1 MSIEIIKGAN
11 DMPTEIPTRATFMLF
26 GGTGD
31 LALRKLYPAIFNLYK
46 KGSLSTHFALV
57 GLSRKA
63 LTDEEFRAKIIESIS
78 SETDDKAQAEEFA
91 SHFYW
96 KSHDV
101 TNTDH
106 YKELGKIADELDQ
119 KYETDGN
126 RIFYVSM
133 APRFFGIVAKNLK
146 EQGVLST
153 NGGFNRLVI
162 EKPFGRD
169 YASAKELNDELTSAF
184 NENQIYRIDHYLG
197 KETTQAIPVIRFGN
211 PIIEA
216 IWNQN
221 YIKDVQITLAEKL
234 GVEDRAGYYDTAGAL
249 RDMIQNHTL
258 QIVSYLAMDEPNS
271 FVDTEIRREK
281 VKALESMEI
290 YDADGVKQNF
300 VRGQY
305 GAGDGTPAYRDEP
318 GVSHDSNNNTYAAGK
333 IVFNNP
339 RWGKTP
345 FYIRSGKKL
354 ATKTGRIDIE
364 FKKPIVDIFAK
375 GTHQPAELKSNVLTL
390 LIDPKI
396 GITLE
401 INTKNSA
408 QGMHTETVDLSY
420 LQSDARAAEVPLPYE
435 RLFHDILKGDGTY
448 FASWPEVAAAWKYV
462 DPVQKLW
469 DTTQPD
475 FPNYESGSMGP
486 KAADELLARDGN
498 SWYFP
503 NK

>member
-1 MSIEIIKGAN
+1 
-11 DMPTEIPTRATFMLF
+11 MPNTTPTRALYMLF

-57 GLSRKA
+57 GLSRKE
-63 LTDEEFRAKIIESIS
+63 LTDEEFRAKIIDSIAA
-78 SETDDKAQAEEFA
+78 ETENQAQAEEFA

-101 TNTDH
+101 TNLDH
-106 YKELGKIADELDQ
+106 YQELGKIADELDK
-119 KYETDGN
+119 KYETNGN

-146 EQGVLST
+146 DQNVLSE

-169 YASAKELNDELTSAF
+169 FASAKELNDDLTSAF

-197 KETTQAIPVIRFGN
+197 KETTQAIPVLRFGN
-211 PIIEA
+211 PMIDA

-221 YIKDVQITLAEKL
+221 YIKDVQITLAESL

-258 QIVSYLAMDEPNS
+258 QIVSYLAMEQPNS
-271 FVDTEIRREK
+271 FIDTDIRREK
-281 VKALESMEI
+281 VKVLESMKI
-290 YDADGVKQNF
+290 YDEQGVKDNF

-305 GAGDGTPAYRDEP
+305 GAGDNTPEYRQEN
-318 GVSHDSNNNTYAAGK
+318 GVPEDSNNNTYAAGK
-333 IVFNNP
+333 IIFDNP

-354 ATKTGRIDIE
+354 ADKTGRIDIE
-364 FKKPIVDIFAK
+364 FKKPLVDIFAK
-375 GTHQPAELKSNVLTL
+375 GTNQPAELQSNVLTL

-396 GITLE
+396 GISLD
-401 INTKNSA
+401 INTKNSD
-408 QGMHTETVDLSY
+408 QGFHTETVDLNY
-420 LQSDARAAEVPLPYE
+420 LQSDDRAAEVPLPYE

-448 FASWPEVAAAWKYV
+448 FASWPEVAAAWKFI

-469 DTTQPD
+469 DNTKGD
-475 FPNYESGSMGP
+475 FPNYKSGSMGP
-486 KAADELLARDGN
+486 QAADDLLARDGN
-498 SWYFP
+498 AWYFP